1 MTAECMDEAE
11 AAVLL
16 SETSA
21 KPLDFRDRP
30 EQAAYGRPKLTARAA
45 SKYLQDTFGV
55 VVSART
61 LANYRWAGRGPKFY
75 KCSGLALYGPDHL
88 DEWALEQLGEP
99 RTSTSD
105 TSRRIAE
112 GA

>member
-45 SKYLQDTFGV
+45 SKYLQDTFGG
-55 VVSART
+55 SRIGSHSGELSLGRT
-61 LANYRWAGRGPKFY
+61 
-75 KCSGLALYGPDHL
+75 
-88 DEWALEQLGEP
+88 
-99 RTSTSD
+99 RTKVL
-105 TSRRIAE
+105 
-112 GA
+112 